1 MKEAT
6 WPTQHLGTGDVRTM
20 LYEEEASLAMS
31 WWSSMFLQYVSLAI
45 YVSNLKNKTKLS
57 RKYTELQ
64 QHVKLVTGRW
74 LK

>member
-31 WWSSMFLQYVSLAI
+31 WWSSMFLQYVGPST
-45 YVSNLKNKTKLS
+45 S
-57 RKYTELQ
+57 
-64 QHVKLVTGRW
+64 HVHP
-74 LK
+74 

>member
-31 WWSSMFLQYVSLAI
+31 WWSSMTVSPVRQPKHKPCTPISATASSTSFGEPTPGDESL
-45 YVSNLKNKTKLS
+45 
-57 RKYTELQ
+57 
-64 QHVKLVTGRW
+64 
-74 LK
+74 